1 MATVTV
7 VDQSDV
13 ELLVRVRAGDA
24 LAEPVLLE
32 RHRAAVAELGE
43 SPCFA
48 SVEASGRLALAMVRQ
63 STDRELPF
71 RATWLAVH
79 AQGKV
84 PATPTRDA
92 VVWSAYQSLPAAWRL
107 AVWHREVEG
116 QRPREIARYL
126 GMSEDQTVRA
136 LASAYAALKRRVA
149 IAHTAAG
156 VSSVCEDIV
165 NTYRFSPPSSLPTAE
180 VRALREHGRHCDDCL
195 GLIRNLFLI
204 EHTLRASLAHVAMGA
219 AADAYLAH
227 RPAVARLRVPASEQ
241 VHRQRRVNPVLASLS
256 AAAVGAAAMSLVLST
271 PAISPVQDGRQ
282 LLAGDA
288 PTPGDTF
295 RPGDATGSA
304 GGDARRGS
312 GLGFTA
318 PTAVDAAAGSGD
330 GTRANGGTG
339 PGPGAVDTGAPT
351 PPAAPPATPPSTP
364 EPPSD
369 PPADPTAGVSLD
381 LDLGQEAVV
390 VSVAADPGPEQ
401 PVVVEVP
408 LPDLPESLPADG
420 VGGLLP

>member
-1 MATVTV
+1 MSTITV

-13 ELLVRVRAGDA
+13 ELLVRVRAGDT
-24 LAEPVLLE
+24 LAEQVLLE

-48 SVEASGRLALAMVRQ
+48 SVEASGRLALALVRQ
-63 STDRELPF
+63 GADRELPF

-79 AQGKV
+79 AQGNV
-84 PATPTRDA
+84 PAAPARDA

-126 GMSEDQTVRA
+126 GMSEEQTVRA

-149 IAHTAAG
+149 IAHTSTGAAP
-156 VSSVCEDIV
+156 VCEEIV

-204 EHTLRASLAHVAMGA
+204 EHTLRAALGHVVMGR
-219 AADAYLAH
+219 AADAYLAR
-227 RPAVARLRVPASEQ
+227 RPAVARLRVPAAEQ
-241 VHRQRRVNPVLASLS
+241 VHRERRVNPVLASLS

-271 PAISPVQDGRQ
+271 PAISPVQDGSRVV
-282 LLAGDA
+282 AADA
-288 PTPGDTF
+288 PAPGSTLW
-295 RPGDATGSA
+295 PADATGSRA
-304 GGDARRGS
+304 GGPGAGS
-312 GLGFTA
+312 PGFAT
-318 PTAVDAAAGSGD
+318 PTAVGAASGGQGS
-330 GTRANGGTG
+330 RANGGEG
-339 PGPGAVDTGAPT
+339 PGPGAGDPGAPT
-351 PPAAPPATPPSTP
+351 PPATPPATPPSTP
-364 EPPSD
+364 EPPTD
-369 PPADPTAGVSLD
+369 PPADPTAGLSLD
-381 LDLGQEAVV
+381 VDLAQDAAT

-408 LPDLPESLPADG
+408 VPVPVPDLPDDG
-420 VGGLLP
+420 LGGLLP